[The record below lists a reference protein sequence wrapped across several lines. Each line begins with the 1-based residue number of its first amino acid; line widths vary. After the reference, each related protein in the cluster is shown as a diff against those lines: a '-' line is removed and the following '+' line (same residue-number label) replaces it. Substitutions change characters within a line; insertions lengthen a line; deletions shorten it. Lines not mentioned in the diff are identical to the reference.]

1 MPFFF
6 LSREGFDNRIFFILK
21 IILDKV
27 FSLCYLYRKDDLQ
40 KGGSMNFI
48 EAVTAL
54 KNGEG
59 G

>member
-40 KGGSMNFI
+40 KGWSMDFI